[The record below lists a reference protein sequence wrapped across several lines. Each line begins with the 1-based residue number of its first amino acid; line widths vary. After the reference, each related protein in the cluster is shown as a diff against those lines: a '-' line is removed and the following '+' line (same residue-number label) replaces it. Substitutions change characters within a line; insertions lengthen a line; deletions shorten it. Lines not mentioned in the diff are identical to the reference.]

1 MDELKLSGKPFDISK
16 AEVWNAW
23 IKVKGNQGAAGV
35 DGQSL
40 TEFEADL
47 KNNLYKIWNR
57 MSSGTYFLVC
67 YGNFGQRI
75 RLFSY
80 AAVTGCW

>member
-23 IKVKGNQGAAGV
+23 IKVKGTQGAAGV

-47 KNNLYKIWNR
+47 KTIFTG
-57 MSSGTYFLVC
+57 SSDLT
-67 YGNFGQRI
+67 GQR
-75 RLFSY
+75 
-80 AAVTGCW
+80 AAHG

>member
-1 MDELKLSGKPFDISK
+1 MSVAVVRLVNQKRSGRSPMDELKLSGKPFDISK

-40 TEFEADL
+40 TES
-47 KNNLYKIWNR
+47 R
-57 MSSGTYFLVC
+57 
-67 YGNFGQRI
+67 RI
-75 RLFSY
+75 
-80 AAVTGCW
+80 